1 MRYYL
6 GVDGGG
12 TKTEAVVVAENGTV
26 VTRTLVGSSNPND
39 IGKGNM
45 IDVLCA
51 LVRDITP
58 ADADCIDVSMGL
70 SGLGFA
76 GCKDELI
83 SALKGVEKV
92 GNVDV
97 CSDVQIALDSAYD
110 GDGCIAITGTGGV
123 GYLRKDGE
131 HILVGG
137 GGYMID
143 SLFSGYDL
151 GREALN
157 AALSE
162 IDGRGESTAITALVL
177 ERAGVSMNEIVKTVY
192 VKGKSYVASFAP
204 ILFDT
209 YERGDLVAEK
219 ILKRRMAELETLLLG
234 VYKRYAQ
241 SQCEITLFGGLNRR
255 VMEFSRFF
263 SAELQEKI
271 TIVLPK
277 YPVVYGA
284 LKRARGGGD
293 ENFLAAFL
301 KSYCV

>member
-12 TKTEAVVVAENGTV
+12 TKTEAVVADENGKV
-26 VTRTLVGSSNPND
+26 VARTRVGSSNPND
-39 IGKGNM
+39 VGKQNM
-45 IDVLCA
+45 IDMLCA

-58 ADADCIDVSMGL
+58 ADAESIDVGMGL
-70 SGLGFA
+70 SGLAFA

-83 SALKGVEKV
+83 SALKNVDKV
-92 GNVDV
+92 GGVDV

-110 GDGCIAITGTGGV
+110 GEGCIAIVGTGGV
-123 GYLRKDGE
+123 GYLRKNGE

-162 IDGRGESTAITALVL
+162 TDGRGESTAITGLVL
-177 ERAGVSMNEIVKTVY
+177 DKAGLPMNEIVKTVY
-192 VKGKSYVASFAP
+192 TKGKAYVASFAP
-204 ILFDT
+204 TVFAAYEDGDT
-209 YERGDLVAEK
+209 VACQ
-219 ILKRRMAELETLLLG
+219 ILKRRMAEFETLLWG
-234 VYKRYAQ
+234 IYKRYGAER
-241 SQCEITLFGGLNRR
+241 CTVTLFGGLNGR
-255 VMEFSRFF
+255 VQGLAGFLSDEIK
-263 SAELQEKI
+263 EKVAI
-271 TIVLPK
+271 ELPK

-284 LKRARGGGD
+284 VKRASGKADG
-293 ENFLAAFL
+293 AFL
-301 KSYCV
+301 TAFLESY